1 MRNRVV
7 YLVVALIVMVVV
19 AGAGERI
26 LLEGSLVRVND
37 RIVTVSEFAERV
49 RQELSQVPQTPTGE
63 ELRQFVEMLLQEIVN
78 ELVLM
83 ERATEKRV
91 EVDEQMVDQAIANLR
106 EENNLQDDEAWEQAL
121 TSSGLTIDNLRE
133 RYRRTILLQR
143 AVQGEVRP
151 VEITEEELRQQYEEE
166 KDRYLVPAKVELE
179 QVFISVDDGGASS
192 AQAEQIARGMVSR
205 VRDGADLK
213 AEATLAGAELQD
225 LGEIPVD
232 DCRADLIQALEG
244 LDDGG
249 VTEPLPV
256 PGGFQVI
263 RLVRRIPEGYQ
274 PFEEVMPELRRERSA
289 ESYESQTRGLVE
301 KLRKEY
307 LVEVHDEY
315 LDQVFAQLGGIM
327 TDEQRVWIKD
337 LRAGSDL
344 EEVYAVRAADV
355 RQRRGGGPYLAA
367 TLGDR
372 TGEVTAL
379 VWQNVDRFRGVLEP
393 GNVVA
398 IKGQVQRYN
407 QQLQIVVRQAEAVP
421 EASVDEEL
429 FLRSSSVDPALLWK
443 RLIDTIEDIGD
454 PVLRQLLLRVFSDPE
469 VEECFRVAPAARS
482 MHHAFRSGLL
492 EHTVS
497 VTETVRLLSGHYDL
511 DTDLVTAGAL
521 LHDLGKIWEL
531 EIGASIEYTDDGRL
545 IGHLPMETLF
555 VEKKIGELEDFPATE
570 DSGSPAGAYGGQ
582 SGLEDGRHAR
592 GDCRRRLGR
601 RGLDAVL
608 ENPRAAHIPPAATHK

>member
-1 MRNRVV
+1 MVTRNKVV

-26 LLEGSLVRVND
+26 LLEGTLVRVND

-49 RQELSQVPQTPTGE
+49 RQELSQAPQTPTGE
-63 ELRQFVEMLLQEIVN
+63 ELREFVEMLLQEIVN

-83 ERATEKRV
+83 ERATEKRI
-91 EVDEQMVDQAIANLR
+91 EVDEQMVDQTIANLR

-121 TSSGLTIDNLRE
+121 ASSGLTIDNLRE

-179 QVFISVDDGGASS
+179 QVFIPVDDGGSSS

-232 DCRADLIQALEG
+232 DCRADLTQALEG
-244 LDDGG
+244 LGDGG

-315 LDQVFAQLGGIM
+315 LDQVFAQLG
-327 TDEQRVWIKD
+327 
-337 LRAGSDL
+337 
-344 EEVYAVRAADV
+344 
-355 RQRRGGGPYLAA
+355 A
-367 TLGDR
+367 T
-372 TGEVTAL
+372 
-379 VWQNVDRFRGVLEP
+379 
-393 GNVVA
+393 
-398 IKGQVQRYN
+398 
-407 QQLQIVVRQAEAVP
+407 
-421 EASVDEEL
+421 
-429 FLRSSSVDPALLWK
+429 
-443 RLIDTIEDIGD
+443 
-454 PVLRQLLLRVFSDPE
+454 
-469 VEECFRVAPAARS
+469 
-482 MHHAFRSGLL
+482 
-492 EHTVS
+492 
-497 VTETVRLLSGHYDL
+497 
-511 DTDLVTAGAL
+511 
-521 LHDLGKIWEL
+521 
-531 EIGASIEYTDDGRL
+531 
-545 IGHLPMETLF
+545 
-555 VEKKIGELEDFPATE
+555 
-570 DSGSPAGAYGGQ
+570 
-582 SGLEDGRHAR
+582 
-592 GDCRRRLGR
+592 
-601 RGLDAVL
+601 
-608 ENPRAAHIPPAATHK
+608 

>member
-1 MRNRVV
+1 MVMRNRVV

-315 LDQVFAQLGGIM
+315 LDQVFAQLG
-327 TDEQRVWIKD
+327 
-337 LRAGSDL
+337 
-344 EEVYAVRAADV
+344 
-355 RQRRGGGPYLAA
+355 A
-367 TLGDR
+367 T
-372 TGEVTAL
+372 
-379 VWQNVDRFRGVLEP
+379 
-393 GNVVA
+393 
-398 IKGQVQRYN
+398 
-407 QQLQIVVRQAEAVP
+407 
-421 EASVDEEL
+421 
-429 FLRSSSVDPALLWK
+429 
-443 RLIDTIEDIGD
+443 
-454 PVLRQLLLRVFSDPE
+454 
-469 VEECFRVAPAARS
+469 
-482 MHHAFRSGLL
+482 
-492 EHTVS
+492 
-497 VTETVRLLSGHYDL
+497 
-511 DTDLVTAGAL
+511 
-521 LHDLGKIWEL
+521 
-531 EIGASIEYTDDGRL
+531 
-545 IGHLPMETLF
+545 
-555 VEKKIGELEDFPATE
+555 
-570 DSGSPAGAYGGQ
+570 
-582 SGLEDGRHAR
+582 
-592 GDCRRRLGR
+592 
-601 RGLDAVL
+601 
-608 ENPRAAHIPPAATHK
+608 